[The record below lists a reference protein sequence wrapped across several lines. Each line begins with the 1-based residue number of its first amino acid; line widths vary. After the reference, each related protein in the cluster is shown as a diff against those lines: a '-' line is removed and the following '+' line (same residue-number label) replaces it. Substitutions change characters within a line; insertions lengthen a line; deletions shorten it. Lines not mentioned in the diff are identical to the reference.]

1 MTTLLIGLIVVGIIL
16 ITLEIFLPGG
26 ILGILAAICFIAAVV
41 IAFREGEDS
50 TLGLITLGGVLCIG
64 MAYLFF
70 FTVVLPQ
77 TKMGQRF
84 SLQTN
89 IDGKGTNDS
98 HDLLY
103 REGITMTDLRPGG
116 IARIDGDR
124 IDVVA
129 VVGYLAKGTAVR
141 VVEIDGSRISVQELP
156 AGSAEPTG
164 TTPDTAPPDPANPVN
179 PVTDLP
185 QF

>member
-1 MTTLLIGLIVVGIIL
+1 VITLLIGLIVLGIVL
-16 ITLEIFLPGG
+16 ITLEIFIPGG
-26 ILGILAAICFIAAVV
+26 ILGILAALCFVAAVV
-41 IAFREGEDS
+41 IAFREGENS
-50 TLGLITLGGVLCIG
+50 TLGFATLGGVLCIA

-98 HDLLY
+98 QNLLY
-103 REGITMTDLRPGG
+103 REGVTMTDLRPGG

-129 VVGYLAKGTAVR
+129 VVGYLSKGTPVR

-156 AGSAEPTG
+156 AGGSDASGSGSVASQDPVQ
-164 TTPDTAPPDPANPVN
+164 PDPA
-179 PVTDLP
+179 TDLP

>member
-1 MTTLLIGLIVVGIIL
+1 MISLLIGLIVIGIVL

-26 ILGILAAICFIAAVV
+26 ILGILAAICFIAAVI
-41 IAFREGEDS
+41 IAFKEGEDS

-70 FTVVLPQ
+70 FTVLMPQ

-89 IDGKGTNDS
+89 IDGKGTSDTQN
-98 HDLLY
+98 LLY
-103 REGITMTDLRPGG
+103 REGVALTDLRPGG
-116 IARIDGDR
+116 IARIDGER

-129 VVGYLAKGTAVR
+129 VVGYLSKGSTLR

-156 AGSAEPTG
+156 AVNADPSGHQPS
-164 TTPDTAPPDPANPVN
+164 TPADSVPPPDN